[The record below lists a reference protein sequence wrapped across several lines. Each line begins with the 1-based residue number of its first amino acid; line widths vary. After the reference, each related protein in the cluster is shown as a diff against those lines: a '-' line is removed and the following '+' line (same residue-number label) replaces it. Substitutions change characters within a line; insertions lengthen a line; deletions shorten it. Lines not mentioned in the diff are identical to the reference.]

1 MAIGWLTVLQNV
13 PWTDLL
19 RNAPQIADGAKKLW
33 KSVARQTGIDPNAV
47 PSATPV
53 ARGAT
58 DSDPAALAMQV
69 QTLERRVADLHQQ
82 MLESSALIQSLAD
95 QNAQLIARIDTDRRR
110 ARRWL
115 AVVAVLA
122 PLLGASLALWLGARV
137 H

>member
-13 PWTDLL
+13 PWTDLV

-33 KSVARQTGIDPNAV
+33 KSVARQSGDANGAAGGVTPTAH
-47 PSATPV
+47 SAP
-53 ARGAT
+53 GT
-58 DSDPAALAMQV
+58 DAAALAEQV
-69 QTLERRVADLHQQ
+69 HTLARHVADLHQQ

-95 QNAQLIARIDTDRRR
+95 QNAQLIVRIDTDRRR

-115 AVVAVLA
+115 LVVAVLA
-122 PLLGASLALWLGARV
+122 PLLGAALALWLGSRT

>member
-33 KSVARQTGIDPNAV
+33 KSVARQPGDDSAAV
-47 PSATPV
+47 AGTHSGT
-53 ARGAT
+53 RGTANT
-58 DSDPAALAMQV
+58 DAAALAAQV
-69 QTLERRVADLHQQ
+69 HALERHVADLHQQ
-82 MLESSALIQSLAD
+82 MLQSSALIQSLAD

-122 PLLGASLALWLGARV
+122 PLLGATLALWLGARV